1 MLPIEAEKWTQ
12 LLQEEQTKKDLVY
25 FLDAAPENTTALF
38 YLRVVSEVSSKEGGQ
53 EGEAESATEGAETAE
68 AAPEAEGETV
78 YIPAEDEAEEVKP
91 ERRKSAASAA
101 RTKTFSRDATT
112 MLSREVLTV
121 AVGSLIDGALDR
133 LCLYFMKNISGPCSP
148 ATIQR
153 EVTFGTVEG
162 TFLRDLELMMNEIYI
177 PALSKG
183 TNRAKAESRRRS
195 SESEAEDEE
204 AEAAADGSE
213 LDEGGR
219 GNEPGGDEEAAEKTA
234 VEQVEEIVA
243 AAVVAP
249 EEEADAI
256 NLPSHIQDEI
266 LGYTVRFRG
275 HVHQTVVQVYGNVNI
290 RVPAVDLEDME
301 AARHDP
307 SVVSILEQAVTEWS
321 SIIEKVLKE
330 EGERDKEKENMSLPP
345 MAEIDFWR
353 DRSSK
358 VSTVYEQLQL
368 PGVKKVLEVLEA
380 SEPPVLQQFQDQFG
394 ALQGMHVVAKDN
406 VKFLTTLERHF
417 KSLATGSMQTI
428 VETLPSLMNAI
439 RMVWIISRYFNT
451 DKDMERLMGRIAD
464 QIADKVQEQINI
476 NQILSLDPPKA
487 MQIIE
492 DGKNALVKWSDIYL
506 ITRDKM
512 EESATNQRWDFDRV
526 LLFKKT
532 NYMSKICTDLYEIM
546 QVLDQFYK
554 FLGPELKEVTGDSQG
569 IDQLLKE
576 VEDLKTDFRNV
587 KNVFDDFHYSN
598 WESSIAK
605 FKDRVTIIEERAI
618 KFLNRSFQNLRSAEG
633 AFKLLQN
640 FKNIESRERINK
652 KMNEKFVAILLRYR
666 VEVGKLKEIFQRDQE
681 NPPISK
687 STPPTAGAILWA
699 RSIFHRAKR
708 PILSFKTMPHLLQL
722 PEGQQACKEYVDLGK
737 EILEYEQALFQAW
750 QTTAVELAVSSLK
763 YNVLIKDPR
772 TGAYK
777 VNFAKELQLLIRE
790 AKYLDQLGGFEL
802 PHTVLN
808 VALQQDQYKEFV
820 EQLDLLIDA
829 YNAAV
834 GDLSPVQQKLLRKQI
849 LDLDKCLSP
858 GLSPLNWNSLGIT
871 DFIEAGNQGI
881 TKFRGAFRDQVEK
894 SEERIANV
902 VSAIENATLVRPF
915 DWNRADVMDHMEF
928 GEFFER
934 HRLAQLE
941 DLVKKYDSIGPF
953 LVKIE
958 ETTAGTKTG
967 MAPSMAEYYHYW
979 ERRIFNAITTMLL
992 RGMSTF
998 QTLFSAGERKRPPL
1012 LRVKADCS
1020 GSEIDDQALQ
1030 SVFRLISKLLKNTI
1044 QSAKSFVRW
1053 MDGTCRMV
1061 PPQPGQEDEQQQM
1074 FTFYRDVKD
1083 NPALFEMTINIQ
1095 NSIQKIFSIIDKFL
1109 RHWKRYED
1117 RWKLWDPKWKQDL
1130 EKVKEKRPPFV
1141 FFDAHICVY
1150 KSLADSLAAYPPE
1163 KDIGFVR
1170 IDCTSIVAAIRTQ
1183 AMDWV
1188 AGYGD
1193 ILRQLAYK
1201 DLTKIQAEITEFRD
1215 DLQENPDSLDKLKFI
1230 LSIISKILAVSMDM
1244 ELRMQDVRERY
1255 RTLELYNCQY
1265 DVQEYEDAKALT
1277 EMWRL
1282 LKDEALTKDRRMVR
1296 VKEHFSQV
1304 TQEQVKDFSTECKE
1318 LLQVF
1323 KKEGP
1328 GSDVSLEEGV
1338 ELMKKYDINVKQFQ
1352 RKREDLVKAQTLFN
1366 LPIQTYPELLQLEK
1380 DLRLLQQIYKVYI
1393 DHSSMVN
1400 EFSNALWTKFD
1411 INALTK
1417 GAEDFDKQVRRM
1429 PKEQKELGELQ
1440 TFQKLEEVVTSFK
1453 AGVPLIQQLKSDAIR
1468 KGHWEELMTL
1478 AEVETEDFDI
1488 KKMTLN
1494 AVFSM
1499 QLHRFPDEVNELVVT
1514 AQNELKIESELAKI
1528 DSTWRSML
1536 LGLKPYKGEPSNP
1549 RGYVL
1554 LPNEEMKQTLD
1565 DHVLTLQSMS
1575 SSKYALKLLDTIKRW
1590 EKNLSVVSEVFDA
1603 WMVLQRKWMYLES
1616 IFLDSED
1623 ISMQLPEQ
1631 AKQFGRCH
1639 KNYVKIMQTTQASPQ
1654 VISSCCQEGRLEEFK
1669 GLTSEFDRIQKSLT
1683 DYLDT
1688 KRSAFPRFYLISD
1701 DELLSILGTSD
1712 AQAVQPHMLK
1722 LFDNCKT
1729 LEFSR
1734 GKTVVGMYSDEGEHF
1749 RFHQAQ
1755 KAEGAVEDWMLTVD
1769 EQMQDTLQRISKS
1782 AVYYYASQER
1792 MEWIQNYIGM
1802 VAILGTQIWWTWQVE
1817 DAFRKVAD
1825 GDKNAM
1831 KNELKKENQQVQDL
1845 VAFVRSPINKL
1856 QRKKVNTLI
1865 ILDVHARDI
1874 VDRFVRDSILN
1885 KEEFAW
1891 ESQLRFYWDRKMDDV
1906 AIRQCTGQLKYCYEY
1921 QGLNGRLVI
1930 TPLTDRCVMTLT
1942 TALTFNMGGAPAG
1955 PAGTGKTETVK
1966 DLAKSLAISCV
1977 VTNCGDGLDFRAMGV
1992 IFSGLSETGFWGCFD
2007 EFNRINVEVLSVVAA
2022 QIKTIQNG
2030 LNAGKKTVEML
2041 GRDVALKTTIG
2052 YFITMNPGYAGR
2064 SELPDNLK
2072 ALFRPV
2078 TMIVPDLL
2086 MICENMLMS
2095 EGFNM
2100 AKVLAKKMTVLYA
2113 LSQGQLSKQYHYD
2126 FKLRALKSVLVMA
2139 GDLKRAAG
2147 DLPEDKVLMRAL
2159 RDMNMPKFVKQD
2171 VPLFQGL
2178 LNDLFPQLKVPR
2190 EGNPKL
2196 KEAIMKYFDD
2206 NQMHSKYEDIYQL
2219 QVDKVMQ
2226 LYETMLTRHSTM
2238 IVGPTGGGKSVVLN
2252 CLAEAQK
2259 TALDL
2264 PTTLLPLNPKAI
2276 TTEELY
2282 GVLDPQ
2288 TRDWTD
2294 GLLSKIFREMN
2305 QPHPADK
2312 PCRRYILYDGDV
2324 DAIWIENMNS
2334 VMDDNKL
2341 LTLTNGERIRLE
2353 KHCAMLF
2360 EVFDLQYASPAT
2372 VSRCGMLYVD
2382 DKNLGPGPYYDRW
2395 QRLKQTEKLR
2405 ESLEDLYEKY
2415 VPHLIL
2421 YIFEGRQGDQIGN
2434 PLSGFIHRSSM
2445 GMDSVVQFTRLF
2457 DSIFD
2462 EGTTP
2467 IDLVENI
2474 YIFCLTWSLGGH
2486 LDERGRTE
2494 FDEFIK
2500 KLAQKVLPKQSL
2512 FDSYF
2517 DLEQGRWTSWED
2529 LMEPFA
2535 PPPGLDFN
2543 KIFVPTID
2551 TTRYSYLV
2559 KQFLSMSQPVL
2570 FIGESGTAKSVTM
2583 QNTLESF
2590 PSDLS
2595 VILNINYSSRTS
2607 SLDFQRTMEDN
2618 ISKRTGRIFGPDQG
2632 KKLRI
2637 FIDDLSMPKID
2648 LYGTQQ
2654 PLALLKFLMERMF
2667 MYERGGD
2674 LDKIIIQD
2682 CQFVSGM
2689 QPPGAGRNTIDPR
2702 VVSLYACVGITFPA
2716 GDTVERIYSSILK
2729 NSFLGFENAVQE
2741 CSLQLPQVTM
2751 SLHQAVLDNLPPT
2764 PTKFH
2769 YIFSLRD
2776 LSRVFQGICQADP
2789 QVVNNAAILV
2799 RLWRNECTRVY
2810 EDRFNEDADKAF
2822 LSEKQLHNIIKTQF
2836 QKSADVALQDPL
2848 VWGDFRDALDILV
2861 KSDTPYSAPRV
2872 YEDLGNWESIRP
2884 IFDGVLELYNG
2895 DNSPMNLVLFNDALA
2910 HLLRLH
2916 RIIRLTRGMALL
2928 IGVGGSGKQ
2937 SLTRLATFAAGYK
2950 LFEITLSRGY
2960 GDDQL
2965 REDLKALYTAT
2976 IKQPMSFLFT
2986 DAHVVEEGFLEYI
2999 NNILTVGMVPALF
3012 PDDEKEPLV
3021 GAIRAR
3027 ARGEGVSET
3036 GMWAYA
3042 CGVIRDNLHLV
3053 LAMSPA
3059 GSQLRTRCRNFPGMV
3074 AGCTIDWF
3082 FSWPQQALLAV
3093 AEHFLA
3099 NVTGI
3104 DDFRTHITDT
3114 MSYAHLSVT
3123 LQYSPQFE
3131 VKYKRRNFATP
3142 KNYLDFLSNYMKFL
3156 ENNRNSLDQMSGR
3169 LGGGLDKLVQAA
3181 VQVTEMSKELE
3192 EKKAIVDENAIKVR
3206 VLIDDIN
3213 EKTEAVTKRKEE
3225 ASAAAEQIE
3234 KDSVIIEK
3242 EKADADEALQA
3253 ALPALES
3260 AARALE
3266 ELDKKDITEVK
3277 GMASPPPPVTIVCM
3291 CVVILRPLG
3300 KEDESQGWTG
3310 AKAMMSDVG
3319 FMRALQEYKKDDM
3332 KGAQI
3337 KRIKE
3342 LLNKE
3347 KDVFEGEKMKS
3358 VSKAGYG
3365 LLQWVLAMVKYYEV
3379 AKGVAP
3385 KRELV
3390 NKLQQKKEE
3399 AEENLKQINKEL
3411 KELAENL
3418 EIVTAER
3425 QIQSDKLKQLKEDAD
3440 TMTRR
3445 LNAASQL
3452 IEGLASER
3460 KRWTEDLQKMGEVKK
3475 RLVGDCLLNAA
3486 FVSYAGP
3493 FNHEFRKEMVYV
3505 DWQER
3510 LKTKGIDKT
3519 EDFKIETL
3527 LTSDVEVASW
3537 SGHGL
3542 PTDELCVQNGIL
3554 VTRSARWP
3562 LCVDP
3567 QMQIV
3572 TWLKKKEE
3580 KAGLTVKTFNDE
3592 YVKFLELAIQ
3602 YGKPFLFENLDEE
3615 LDPMV
3620 DPVLEKKVVLL
3631 NGQKMIT
3638 LGDNQLEWNDT
3649 FMLYMTTKL
3658 SNPKYTPEV
3667 MGKASIVNCVIT
3679 LEGLAAQLLNVV
3691 VGFERPD
3698 LEERRRGLVQQMS
3711 ADRQEI
3717 KNLEDTLL
3725 HDLAASKGSI
3735 LDNDDLI
3742 HTLNTAKATSIQI
3755 GVSLETAA
3763 KTAEEIEKTRALYV
3777 SVAKRGSILYFAM
3790 SGMVAISEMY
3800 EYSLSSYLGV
3810 FDTALRD
3817 AKPDKIVDNRLKNLR
3832 EKMTQTMYDYT
3843 CMGVFEKH
3851 KLLFSFQ
3858 MTSMILDGD
3867 NDLDKKE
3874 FDFYMKGNPSLDRP
3888 KEPSPHAWLSET
3900 GWKDLQLLKTFDDSI
3915 KDICEDVKRYGD
3927 EWYSWYESETPESID
3942 MPCGYKE
3949 KVDLFKQVLIIRSIR
3964 PDRMITA
3971 TKGFIAYK
3979 LSDYYVQPPSLVYD
3993 KIFEKSSEWM
4003 PIVFILSPGA
4013 DPQSDVA
4020 KLGDQLGFSGAKFRF
4035 VSLGQGMGGVAQQ
4048 TIETGYQ
4055 RGHWVMLQNCHL
4067 LASWL
4072 RTLEKILEQM
4082 HKPHKDFRLWLTT
4095 MPTSAFPMGILQ
4107 RSLKVVTEPPEG
4119 LKLNIKQSYA
4129 KISDAD
4135 LDACSHESFRPLMYV
4150 LAFFHAVVQD
4160 RRKFGRIGWNVA
4172 YDFNESDFKVSAQLL
4187 NLYLQ
4192 KSHDKGEVLPWET
4205 LRYLIGEAMYG
4216 GRVTDNYDRRVLTT
4230 YLEEYMGDF
4239 LFDENVKFYFSRSGF
4254 DYDCPLQGGVSSYQ
4268 QVILTL
4274 PINQSPSVFGLHPN
4288 AEINYFMNSA
4298 KEIYSGL
4305 MSMQTGGGGDS
4316 GGMSRDELIN
4326 KTATDIQDKIPKD
4339 ELKFLKDT
4347 VPSPL
4352 EVVLMQE
4359 IERYEAL
4366 VKRMVANL
4374 ADLKRAI
4381 KGEIGMSQELDVLGG
4396 SMFNGQVPPGWTK
4409 IAPQTE
4415 KPLGSWMD
4423 HFVRRYKQ
4431 YSDWAEK
4438 GDPAVFWL
4446 SGFHIPESLL
4456 SALVQASC
4464 RRRGWALDKSTLYTK
4479 VTSYTERS
4487 QVPEKLMDGTYVEG
4501 LYLEGARWD
4510 MEAGCLARQLP
4521 KQLIQLMPFIEVIP
4535 VEANRL
4541 KLRDELPTPVY
4552 ITQLRRNAMGVG
4564 LVFEAN
4570 LHTKEHP
4577 SIWVL
4582 QGVAMMLNDDS

>member
-1 MLPIEAEKWTQ
+1 M
-12 LLQEEQTKKDLVY
+12 D
-25 FLDAAPENTTALF
+25 
-38 YLRVVSEVSSKEGGQ
+38 
-53 EGEAESATEGAETAE
+53 
-68 AAPEAEGETV
+68 
-78 YIPAEDEAEEVKP
+78 
-91 ERRKSAASAA
+91 
-101 RTKTFSRDATT
+101 
-112 MLSREVLTV
+112 
-121 AVGSLIDGALDR
+121 
-133 LCLYFMKNISGPCSP
+133 
-148 ATIQR
+148 
-153 EVTFGTVEG
+153 
-162 TFLRDLELMMNEIYI
+162 
-177 PALSKG
+177 
-183 TNRAKAESRRRS
+183 
-195 SESEAEDEE
+195 
-204 AEAAADGSE
+204 
-213 LDEGGR
+213 
-219 GNEPGGDEEAAEKTA
+219 
-234 VEQVEEIVA
+234 
-243 AAVVAP
+243 
-249 EEEADAI
+249 
-256 NLPSHIQDEI
+256 
-266 LGYTVRFRG
+266 
-275 HVHQTVVQVYGNVNI
+275 
-290 RVPAVDLEDME
+290 

-307 SVVSILEQAVTEWS
+307 SVISILEQAVTEWS

-428 VETLPSLMNAI
+428 VETLPSLMTAI
-439 RMVWIISRYFNT
+439 RHVWIISRYFNT
-451 DKDMERLMGRIAD
+451 DKDMERLMGRIAE

-506 ITRDKM
+506 MTRDKM
-512 EESATNQRWDFDRV
+512 EESPATNQRWDFDRI

-576 VEDLKTDFRNV
+576 VEALKTDFRNV

-605 FKDRVTIIEERAI
+605 FKERVTVIEERAI

-687 STPPTAGAILWA
+687 SMPPTAGAIHWA

-722 PEGQQACKEYVDLGK
+722 PEGQQACKEYVELGK
-737 EILEYEQALFQAW
+737 EILEYEQALFEAW

-763 YNVLIKDPR
+763 YNVLIKDAR

-915 DWNRADVMDHMEF
+915 DWNRIDVMDHMEF

-1012 LRVKADCS
+1012 LRVKVDCS
-1020 GSEIDDQALQ
+1020 GPEIDDQALQ

-1044 QSAKSFVRW
+1044 QSAKLFVRW

-1109 RHWKRYED
+1109 RHWKRYEE

-1183 AMDWV
+1183 AMEWV

-1215 DLQENPDSLDKLKFI
+1215 DLQETPDSLDKLKFI
-1230 LSIISKILAVSMDM
+1230 LSIISKILSVSMDM

-1265 DVQEYEDAKALT
+1265 ELQEYEDAKALN

-1304 TQEQVKDFSTECKE
+1304 TQEQVKDFSMECKE

-1323 KKEGP
+1323 KREGP

-1429 PKEQKELGELQ
+1429 PKEQKELGELP

-1494 AVFSM
+1494 AVFAM

-1528 DSTWRSML
+1528 DSTWRNMP

-1575 SSKYALKLLDTIKRW
+1575 SSKYAMKLLDTIKRW
-1590 EKNLSVVSEVFDA
+1590 EKNLSVVGEVFDA

-1639 KNYVKIMQTTQASPQ
+1639 KNYVKIMQMTQASPQ
-1654 VISSCCQEGRLEEFK
+1654 VLSACCQDGRLEEFK

-1769 EQMQDTLQRISKS
+1769 EQMQDTLQRISKA

-1817 DAFRKVAD
+1817 DAFRKVAE

-2178 LNDLFPQLKVPR
+2178 LNDLFPGLKVPR

-2415 VPHLIL
+2415 VPQLIL
-2421 YIFEGRQGDQIGN
+2421 YIFEGRQGDQIGA
-2434 PLSGFIHRSSM
+2434 PLSGFIHRSLM

-2486 LDERGRTE
+2486 LDEKGRTE

-2583 QNTLESF
+2583 QNTLKSF
-2590 PSDLS
+2590 PADLS

-2654 PLALLKFLMERMF
+2654 PLALLKFLME
-2667 MYERGGD
+2667 
-2674 LDKIIIQD
+2674 
-2682 CQFVSGM
+2682 SGW
-2689 QPPGAGRNTIDPR
+2689 AK
-2702 VVSLYACVGITFPA
+2702 
-2716 GDTVERIYSSILK
+2716 K
-2729 NSFLGFENAVQE
+2729 N
-2741 CSLQLPQVTM
+2741 
-2751 SLHQAVLDNLPPT
+2751 
-2764 PTKFH
+2764 
-2769 YIFSLRD
+2769 
-2776 LSRVFQGICQADP
+2776 
-2789 QVVNNAAILV
+2789 
-2799 RLWRNECTRVY
+2799 
-2810 EDRFNEDADKAF
+2810 
-2822 LSEKQLHNIIKTQF
+2822 
-2836 QKSADVALQDPL
+2836 
-2848 VWGDFRDALDILV
+2848 
-2861 KSDTPYSAPRV
+2861 
-2872 YEDLGNWESIRP
+2872 
-2884 IFDGVLELYNG
+2884 
-2895 DNSPMNLVLFNDALA
+2895 
-2910 HLLRLH
+2910 
-2916 RIIRLTRGMALL
+2916 
-2928 IGVGGSGKQ
+2928 GKK
-2937 SLTRLATFAAGYK
+2937 G
-2950 LFEITLSRGY
+2950 
-2960 GDDQL
+2960 
-2965 REDLKALYTAT
+2965 
-2976 IKQPMSFLFT
+2976 
-2986 DAHVVEEGFLEYI
+2986 
-2999 NNILTVGMVPALF
+2999 
-3012 PDDEKEPLV
+3012 
-3021 GAIRAR
+3021 
-3027 ARGEGVSET
+3027 
-3036 GMWAYA
+3036 
-3042 CGVIRDNLHLV
+3042 
-3053 LAMSPA
+3053 
-3059 GSQLRTRCRNFPGMV
+3059 
-3074 AGCTIDWF
+3074 
-3082 FSWPQQALLAV
+3082 
-3093 AEHFLA
+3093 
-3099 NVTGI
+3099 
-3104 DDFRTHITDT
+3104 
-3114 MSYAHLSVT
+3114 T
-3123 LQYSPQFE
+3123 LQFWCT
-3131 VKYKRRNFATP
+3131 VFRN
-3142 KNYLDFLSNYMKFL
+3142 
-3156 ENNRNSLDQMSGR
+3156 
-3169 LGGGLDKLVQAA
+3169 VH
-3181 VQVTEMSKELE
+3181 V
-3192 EKKAIVDENAIKVR
+3192 
-3206 VLIDDIN
+3206 
-3213 EKTEAVTKRKEE
+3213 
-3225 ASAAAEQIE
+3225 
-3234 KDSVIIEK
+3234 
-3242 EKADADEALQA
+3242 
-3253 ALPALES
+3253 
-3260 AARALE
+3260 
-3266 ELDKKDITEVK
+3266 
-3277 GMASPPPPVTIVCM
+3277 
-3291 CVVILRPLG
+3291 
-3300 KEDESQGWTG
+3300 
-3310 AKAMMSDVG
+3310 
-3319 FMRALQEYKKDDM
+3319 
-3332 KGAQI
+3332 
-3337 KRIKE
+3337 
-3342 LLNKE
+3342 
-3347 KDVFEGEKMKS
+3347 
-3358 VSKAGYG
+3358 
-3365 LLQWVLAMVKYYEV
+3365 
-3379 AKGVAP
+3379 
-3385 KRELV
+3385 
-3390 NKLQQKKEE
+3390 
-3399 AEENLKQINKEL
+3399 
-3411 KELAENL
+3411 
-3418 EIVTAER
+3418 
-3425 QIQSDKLKQLKEDAD
+3425 
-3440 TMTRR
+3440 
-3445 LNAASQL
+3445 
-3452 IEGLASER
+3452 
-3460 KRWTEDLQKMGEVKK
+3460 
-3475 RLVGDCLLNAA
+3475 
-3486 FVSYAGP
+3486 
-3493 FNHEFRKEMVYV
+3493 
-3505 DWQER
+3505 
-3510 LKTKGIDKT
+3510 
-3519 EDFKIETL
+3519 
-3527 LTSDVEVASW
+3527 
-3537 SGHGL
+3537 
-3542 PTDELCVQNGIL
+3542 
-3554 VTRSARWP
+3554 
-3562 LCVDP
+3562 
-3567 QMQIV
+3567 
-3572 TWLKKKEE
+3572 
-3580 KAGLTVKTFNDE
+3580 
-3592 YVKFLELAIQ
+3592 
-3602 YGKPFLFENLDEE
+3602 
-3615 LDPMV
+3615 
-3620 DPVLEKKVVLL
+3620 
-3631 NGQKMIT
+3631 
-3638 LGDNQLEWNDT
+3638 
-3649 FMLYMTTKL
+3649 
-3658 SNPKYTPEV
+3658 
-3667 MGKASIVNCVIT
+3667 
-3679 LEGLAAQLLNVV
+3679 
-3691 VGFERPD
+3691 
-3698 LEERRRGLVQQMS
+3698 
-3711 ADRQEI
+3711 
-3717 KNLEDTLL
+3717 
-3725 HDLAASKGSI
+3725 
-3735 LDNDDLI
+3735 
-3742 HTLNTAKATSIQI
+3742 
-3755 GVSLETAA
+3755 
-3763 KTAEEIEKTRALYV
+3763 
-3777 SVAKRGSILYFAM
+3777 
-3790 SGMVAISEMY
+3790 
-3800 EYSLSSYLGV
+3800 
-3810 FDTALRD
+3810 
-3817 AKPDKIVDNRLKNLR
+3817 
-3832 EKMTQTMYDYT
+3832 
-3843 CMGVFEKH
+3843 
-3851 KLLFSFQ
+3851 
-3858 MTSMILDGD
+3858 
-3867 NDLDKKE
+3867 
-3874 FDFYMKGNPSLDRP
+3874 
-3888 KEPSPHAWLSET
+3888 
-3900 GWKDLQLLKTFDDSI
+3900 
-3915 KDICEDVKRYGD
+3915 
-3927 EWYSWYESETPESID
+3927 
-3942 MPCGYKE
+3942 
-3949 KVDLFKQVLIIRSIR
+3949 
-3964 PDRMITA
+3964 
-3971 TKGFIAYK
+3971 
-3979 LSDYYVQPPSLVYD
+3979 
-3993 KIFEKSSEWM
+3993 
-4003 PIVFILSPGA
+4003 
-4013 DPQSDVA
+4013 
-4020 KLGDQLGFSGAKFRF
+4020 
-4035 VSLGQGMGGVAQQ
+4035 
-4048 TIETGYQ
+4048 
-4055 RGHWVMLQNCHL
+4055 
-4067 LASWL
+4067 
-4072 RTLEKILEQM
+4072 
-4082 HKPHKDFRLWLTT
+4082 
-4095 MPTSAFPMGILQ
+4095 
-4107 RSLKVVTEPPEG
+4107 
-4119 LKLNIKQSYA
+4119 
-4129 KISDAD
+4129 
-4135 LDACSHESFRPLMYV
+4135 
-4150 LAFFHAVVQD
+4150 
-4160 RRKFGRIGWNVA
+4160 
-4172 YDFNESDFKVSAQLL
+4172 
-4187 NLYLQ
+4187 
-4192 KSHDKGEVLPWET
+4192 
-4205 LRYLIGEAMYG
+4205 
-4216 GRVTDNYDRRVLTT
+4216 
-4230 YLEEYMGDF
+4230 
-4239 LFDENVKFYFSRSGF
+4239 
-4254 DYDCPLQGGVSSYQ
+4254 
-4268 QVILTL
+4268 
-4274 PINQSPSVFGLHPN
+4274 
-4288 AEINYFMNSA
+4288 
-4298 KEIYSGL
+4298 
-4305 MSMQTGGGGDS
+4305 
-4316 GGMSRDELIN
+4316 
-4326 KTATDIQDKIPKD
+4326 
-4339 ELKFLKDT
+4339 
-4347 VPSPL
+4347 
-4352 EVVLMQE
+4352 
-4359 IERYEAL
+4359 
-4366 VKRMVANL
+4366 
-4374 ADLKRAI
+4374 
-4381 KGEIGMSQELDVLGG
+4381 
-4396 SMFNGQVPPGWTK
+4396 
-4409 IAPQTE
+4409 
-4415 KPLGSWMD
+4415 
-4423 HFVRRYKQ
+4423 
-4431 YSDWAEK
+4431 
-4438 GDPAVFWL
+4438 
-4446 SGFHIPESLL
+4446 
-4456 SALVQASC
+4456 
-4464 RRRGWALDKSTLYTK
+4464 
-4479 VTSYTERS
+4479 
-4487 QVPEKLMDGTYVEG
+4487 
-4501 LYLEGARWD
+4501 
-4510 MEAGCLARQLP
+4510 
-4521 KQLIQLMPFIEVIP
+4521 
-4535 VEANRL
+4535 
-4541 KLRDELPTPVY
+4541 
-4552 ITQLRRNAMGVG
+4552 
-4564 LVFEAN
+4564 
-4570 LHTKEHP
+4570 
-4577 SIWVL
+4577 
-4582 QGVAMMLNDDS
+4582 

>member
-1 MLPIEAEKWTQ
+1 M
-12 LLQEEQTKKDLVY
+12 
-25 FLDAAPENTTALF
+25 
-38 YLRVVSEVSSKEGGQ
+38 
-53 EGEAESATEGAETAE
+53 
-68 AAPEAEGETV
+68 
-78 YIPAEDEAEEVKP
+78 
-91 ERRKSAASAA
+91 
-101 RTKTFSRDATT
+101 
-112 MLSREVLTV
+112 
-121 AVGSLIDGALDR
+121 
-133 LCLYFMKNISGPCSP
+133 
-148 ATIQR
+148 
-153 EVTFGTVEG
+153 
-162 TFLRDLELMMNEIYI
+162 
-177 PALSKG
+177 
-183 TNRAKAESRRRS
+183 
-195 SESEAEDEE
+195 
-204 AEAAADGSE
+204 
-213 LDEGGR
+213 
-219 GNEPGGDEEAAEKTA
+219 
-234 VEQVEEIVA
+234 
-243 AAVVAP
+243 
-249 EEEADAI
+249 
-256 NLPSHIQDEI
+256 
-266 LGYTVRFRG
+266 RFTG

-290 RVPAVDLEDME
+290 RIPAVDLEDME

-307 SVVSILEQAVTEWS
+307 SVLSILEQAVTEWS
-321 SIIEKVLKE
+321 NIIEKVLIE
-330 EGERDKEKENMSLPP
+330 EGKRQYESCFP

-394 ALQGMHVVAKDN
+394 SLQQMHVVAKDN

-439 RMVWIISRYFNT
+439 RMVWIISRYFNS
-451 DKDMERLMGRIAD
+451 DKYMEPLMKRIAD

-492 DGKNALVKWSDIYL
+492 DGRNALEKWNEIYL
-506 ITRDKM
+506 TTRDKM
-512 EESATNQRWDFDRV
+512 EENATNQRWDFDRT

-532 NYMSKICTDLYEIM
+532 GYMSKICTNLYEIM

-576 VEDLKTDFRNV
+576 VEALKTDFRNV
-587 KNVFDDFHYSN
+587 KNVFDDFNQPH
-598 WESSIAK
+598 WESSIQR
-605 FKDRVTIIEERAI
+605 FKEKVGVIEERAI

-640 FKNIESRERINK
+640 FKNIESREKINK
-652 KMNEKFVAILLRYR
+652 KMNDKFVAILLRYG
-666 VEVGKLKEIFQRDQE
+666 VEVGKLKEIFQRDKE

-708 PILSFKTMPHLLQL
+708 PILSFKTMPQLLQL
-722 PEGQQACKEYVDLGK
+722 PEGQQACKEYVELGK
-737 EILEYEQALFQAW
+737 EILEYEQALFEAW

-849 LDLDKCLSP
+849 LELDKCLSP
-858 GLSPLNWNSLGIT
+858 GLSPLNWNSLGIK

-894 SEERIANV
+894 SEERITNV
-902 VSAIENATLVRPF
+902 VTAIENATLVRPF

-934 HRLAQLE
+934 HRLSQLE

-1012 LRVKADCS
+1012 LRVKADCN
-1020 GSEIDDQALQ
+1020 GAEIDDNALQ

-1083 NPALFEMTINIQ
+1083 NPALFDMTINIQ

-1130 EKVKEKRPPFV
+1130 EKVREKRPPFV

-1230 LSIISKILAVSMDM
+1230 LSVISKILAVSMDM

-1255 RTLELYNCQY
+1255 RTLELYNCHFEL
-1265 DVQEYEDAKALT
+1265 QEYEDAKALS

-1304 TQEQVKDFSTECKE
+1304 TQEQVGDFSTECKE

-1323 KKEGP
+1323 KREGP

-1429 PKEQKELGELQ
+1429 PKEQKELGELP

-1468 KGHWEELMTL
+1468 KTHWEELMAL
-1478 AEVETEDFDI
+1478 AGVETEDFDI

-1494 AVFSM
+1494 AVFAM

-1528 DSTWRSML
+1528 DSTWRTMPL
-1536 LGLKPYKGEPSNP
+1536 ALKPYKGEPANP

-1575 SSKYALKLLDTIKRW
+1575 SSKYADKLSEPIKRW
-1590 EKNLSVVSEVFDA
+1590 ERNLSVVSEVFDA

-1631 AKQFGRCH
+1631 AKQFLKCH
-1639 KNYVKIMQTTQASPQ
+1639 KAYTKIMSATQAQPQ
-1654 VISSCCQEGRLEEFK
+1654 VLSACCQDGRLEEFK

-1722 LFDNCKT
+1722 LFDNCKM

-1769 EQMQDTLQRISKS
+1769 EQMQDTLQRISKA
-1782 AVYYYASQER
+1782 AVYYYASQDR
-1792 MEWIQNYIGM
+1792 MEWIQSYIGM

-1817 DAFRKVAD
+1817 DAFRKVAE
-1825 GDKNAM
+1825 GDKSAM
-1831 KNELKKENQQVQDL
+1831 KNELRKENQQVQDL

-1874 VDRFVRDSILN
+1874 VDRFVRDSILS

-2030 LNAGKKTVEML
+2030 LNGGKKTVEML
-2041 GRDVALKTTIG
+2041 GRDVVLKTTIG

-2095 EGFNM
+2095 EGFNL
-2100 AKVLAKKMTVLYA
+2100 AKVLAKKMTVLYS

-2178 LNDLFPQLKVPR
+2178 LNDLFPGLKVPR
-2190 EGNPKL
+2190 EGNPGL
-2196 KEAIMKYFDD
+2196 KDAIMKYFDD
-2206 NQMHSKYEDIYQL
+2206 SQMHSKYEDIYQL

-2259 TALDL
+2259 TALGL

-2312 PCRRYILYDGDV
+2312 PCRRYIVYDGDV

-2360 EVFDLQYASPAT
+2360 EVYDLQYASPAT

-2421 YIFEGRQGDQIGN
+2421 YIFEGRQGDQIGQ

-2474 YIFCLTWSLGGH
+2474 YIFCLTWSLGAH
-2486 LDERGRTE
+2486 LDERGRIE
-2494 FDEFIK
+2494 FDDFIK

-2512 FDSYF
+2512 FDSNF
-2517 DLEQGRWTSWED
+2517 DLEQGRWTTWED
-2529 LMEPFA
+2529 LMEAFA

-2551 TTRYSYLV
+2551 TTRYAYLV
-2559 KQFLSMSQPVL
+2559 KQFLSLSQPVL

-2583 QNTLESF
+2583 QNTLESY
-2590 PSDLS
+2590 PADKS

-2618 ISKRTGRIFGPDQG
+2618 ISKRTGRIFGPEQG

-2702 VVSLYACVGITFPA
+2702 VVSLYACIGITFPA
-2716 GDTVERIYSSILK
+2716 GETVERIYSSILK
-2729 NSFLGFENAVQE
+2729 NSFLGFDNAVQE
-2741 CSLQLPQVTM
+2741 ACLQLPQVTM
-2751 SLHQAVLDNLPPT
+2751 SLHQVGIWRKFRKNLFCHWFASNMQAVLENLSSEDVQRWWEVLKNRYGESQRSYHTLSHLDEMFSYFEEHLSSITDAAAVSLAIFFHDVIYNPRAGSPQNELESADLFERFVQESLPSGDPPGVEKGLKAMKVRRWIEQT
-2764 PTKFH
+2764 AHHKCTERDELDCKLFMDFDMAVLGRPWPQYEVYSEQIRQEYSHVPEALFCAARSAFLESAASKSEPTDHVFATDAFRKEREVQAMENAAQEAVLLQEKFARCSLLSRLSARVALQLKALASHPLVQRIGAAGALGLCGTAAVLAPHSLLLAGVPAMGTVGYLALRLGLSNYIRQPLGRPEREPGLAVLAGSFNPPHQGHLELLQYLSLKYERVHAVIGVNPSKTYAVSPYVRQELLRAMLKELNVSNVEVVIVYSFVWKHVQAHGAKAMYRGLRSWQQDGAAEKLLEAQNVMGQLLLGRRWPIPTVYIQADPRFAQVSSTLLRQRLKSNEPITDLVPAGCAALVRAAYAEKSVCVIITFAAQNTRSSSAEGMKRFH

-2789 QVVNNAAILV
+2789 QVVNSGPLLI

-2810 EDRFNEDADKAF
+2810 EDRFNEDSDKAF
-2822 LSEKQLHNIIKTQF
+2822 LSEKQLHNIVKTQF
-2836 QKSADVALQDPL
+2836 SKSADVALQDPL

-2872 YEDLGNWESIRP
+2872 YEDLGSWESIRP
-2884 IFDGVLELYNG
+2884 IFDGILELYNG

-2937 SLTRLATFAAGYK
+2937 SLTKLATFAAGYK

-2965 REDLKALYTAT
+2965 RDDLKALYTST

-3012 PDDEKEPLV
+3012 GDDEKEPLV

-3027 ARGEGVSET
+3027 ARGEGIPEA

-3059 GSQLRTRCRNFPGMV
+3059 GSQLRTRCRNFPGLV

-3093 AEHFLA
+3093 ADHFLA

-3104 DDFRTHITDT
+3104 DDFRGNITDT
-3114 MSYAHLSVT
+3114 MSYVHLGVT

-3131 VKYKRRNFATP
+3131 IKYKRRNFATP

-3156 ENNRNSLDQMSGR
+3156 ELNRNNLDQMSGR

-3206 VLIDDIN
+3206 ELIDIIN

-3234 KDSVIIEK
+3234 KDSVIIER

-3260 AARALE
+3260 AAKALE
-3266 ELDKKDITEVK
+3266 ELDKKDVSEVK

-3310 AKAMMSDVG
+3310 AKAMLSDVG

-3332 KGAQI
+3332 RERQI

-3347 KDVFEGEKMKS
+3347 KETFEGEKMKS
-3358 VSKAGYG
+3358 VSRAGYG

-3425 QIQSDKLKQLKEDAD
+3425 QVQSDKLKQLKEDAD

-3475 RLVGDCLLNAA
+3475 RLVGDCLLNAG

-3505 DWQER
+3505 DWQDR
-3510 LKTKGIDKT
+3510 VQNKAIDKT
-3519 EDFKIETL
+3519 EEFKIETL

-3554 VTRSARWP
+3554 VTKSARWP

-3572 TWLKKKEE
+3572 TWLKRKEE

-3620 DPVLEKKVVLL
+3620 DPVLERKTVLV

-3638 LGDNQLEWNDT
+3638 LGDNQLEWNDS

-3679 LEGLAAQLLNVV
+3679 LDGLAAQLLNVV

-3698 LEERRRGLVQQMS
+3698 LEEMRQKLVQQMS
-3711 ADRQEI
+3711 DNRQVI
-3717 KNLEDTLL
+3717 KSLEDTLL
-3725 HDLAASKGSI
+3725 RELAASK
-3735 LDNDDLI
+3735 
-3742 HTLNTAKATSIQI
+3742 A
-3755 GVSLETAA
+3755 ETC
-3763 KTAEEIEKTRALYV
+3763 ERW
-3777 SVAKRGSILYFAM
+3777 
-3790 SGMVAISEMY
+3790 
-3800 EYSLSSYLGV
+3800 LGPQHP
-3810 FDTALRD
+3810 LR
-3817 AKPDKIVDNRLKNLR
+3817 
-3832 EKMTQTMYDYT
+3832 
-3843 CMGVFEKH
+3843 
-3851 KLLFSFQ
+3851 
-3858 MTSMILDGD
+3858 
-3867 NDLDKKE
+3867 
-3874 FDFYMKGNPSLDRP
+3874 
-3888 KEPSPHAWLSET
+3888 
-3900 GWKDLQLLKTFDDSI
+3900 
-3915 KDICEDVKRYGD
+3915 
-3927 EWYSWYESETPESID
+3927 
-3942 MPCGYKE
+3942 
-3949 KVDLFKQVLIIRSIR
+3949 
-3964 PDRMITA
+3964 
-3971 TKGFIAYK
+3971 
-3979 LSDYYVQPPSLVYD
+3979 
-3993 KIFEKSSEWM
+3993 
-4003 PIVFILSPGA
+4003 
-4013 DPQSDVA
+4013 
-4020 KLGDQLGFSGAKFRF
+4020 
-4035 VSLGQGMGGVAQQ
+4035 
-4048 TIETGYQ
+4048 
-4055 RGHWVMLQNCHL
+4055 
-4067 LASWL
+4067 
-4072 RTLEKILEQM
+4072 
-4082 HKPHKDFRLWLTT
+4082 
-4095 MPTSAFPMGILQ
+4095 
-4107 RSLKVVTEPPEG
+4107 
-4119 LKLNIKQSYA
+4119 
-4129 KISDAD
+4129 
-4135 LDACSHESFRPLMYV
+4135 
-4150 LAFFHAVVQD
+4150 
-4160 RRKFGRIGWNVA
+4160 
-4172 YDFNESDFKVSAQLL
+4172 
-4187 NLYLQ
+4187 
-4192 KSHDKGEVLPWET
+4192 
-4205 LRYLIGEAMYG
+4205 
-4216 GRVTDNYDRRVLTT
+4216 
-4230 YLEEYMGDF
+4230 
-4239 LFDENVKFYFSRSGF
+4239 
-4254 DYDCPLQGGVSSYQ
+4254 
-4268 QVILTL
+4268 
-4274 PINQSPSVFGLHPN
+4274 
-4288 AEINYFMNSA
+4288 
-4298 KEIYSGL
+4298 
-4305 MSMQTGGGGDS
+4305 
-4316 GGMSRDELIN
+4316 
-4326 KTATDIQDKIPKD
+4326 
-4339 ELKFLKDT
+4339 
-4347 VPSPL
+4347 
-4352 EVVLMQE
+4352 
-4359 IERYEAL
+4359 
-4366 VKRMVANL
+4366 
-4374 ADLKRAI
+4374 
-4381 KGEIGMSQELDVLGG
+4381 
-4396 SMFNGQVPPGWTK
+4396 
-4409 IAPQTE
+4409 
-4415 KPLGSWMD
+4415 
-4423 HFVRRYKQ
+4423 
-4431 YSDWAEK
+4431 
-4438 GDPAVFWL
+4438 
-4446 SGFHIPESLL
+4446 
-4456 SALVQASC
+4456 
-4464 RRRGWALDKSTLYTK
+4464 
-4479 VTSYTERS
+4479 
-4487 QVPEKLMDGTYVEG
+4487 
-4501 LYLEGARWD
+4501 
-4510 MEAGCLARQLP
+4510 
-4521 KQLIQLMPFIEVIP
+4521 
-4535 VEANRL
+4535 
-4541 KLRDELPTPVY
+4541 
-4552 ITQLRRNAMGVG
+4552 
-4564 LVFEAN
+4564 
-4570 LHTKEHP
+4570 
-4577 SIWVL
+4577 
-4582 QGVAMMLNDDS
+4582 